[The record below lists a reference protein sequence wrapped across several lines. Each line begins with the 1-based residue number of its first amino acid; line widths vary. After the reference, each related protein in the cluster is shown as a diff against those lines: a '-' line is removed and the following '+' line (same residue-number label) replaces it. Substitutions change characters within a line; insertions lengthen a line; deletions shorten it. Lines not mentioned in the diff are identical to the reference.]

1 MLRGTRFSVPRP
13 GSSGRMFVSAASRAG
28 RMRPPRDWSLYLV
41 TDRRLAS
48 PRSLDDLVRAA
59 LRGGVTAV
67 QLREKGCPTRDF
79 VDLAR
84 ALKAILAPAGVPLV
98 VNDRVDVALAACA
111 DGVHIG
117 QSDMEYGDARRLLGP
132 DAIIGLSVES
142 PEQAERA
149 ASFDVDYLGV
159 SPVFP
164 TPTKT
169 DAAPAWG
176 IEGLAALRRASRHTL
191 VAIGGI
197 RQENTGA
204 VIRAGADG
212 IAVVSAICAADEP
225 EAAAA
230 ELDRIIL
237 AARAEGRRR

>member
-1 MLRGTRFSVPRP
+1 
-13 GSSGRMFVSAASRAG
+13 
-28 RMRPPRDWSLYLV
+28 MRPPRDWSLYLV
-41 TDRRLAS
+41 TDRRLTT
-48 PRSLDDLVRAA
+48 PRSLDDLVGAA

-67 QLREKGCPTRDF
+67 QLREKECPTQDF
-79 VDLAR
+79 VELAR
-84 ALKAILAPAGVPLV
+84 ALKAILAPAGIPLV
-98 VNDRVDVALAACA
+98 VNDRIDVALAACA

-132 DAIIGLSVES
+132 DAIIGLSIET

-159 SPVFP
+159 GPIFP

-176 IEGLAALRRASRHTL
+176 IEGLAALRRVSRHVL

-197 RQENTGA
+197 DRENAGG

-212 IAVVSAICAADEP
+212 IAVVSAICAAQDP
-225 EAAAA
+225 E
-230 ELDRIIL
+230 R
-237 AARAEGRRR
+237 AARDLRAAISAARGA

>member
-1 MLRGTRFSVPRP
+1 
-13 GSSGRMFVSAASRAG
+13 
-28 RMRPPRDWSLYLV
+28 MRPPRDWSLYLV
-41 TDRRLAS
+41 TDRRLAG
-48 PRSLDDLVRAA
+48 PRSLDDVVRAA
-59 LRGGVTAV
+59 LRGGVAAI
-67 QLREKGCPTRDF
+67 QLREKECPTRDF

-84 ALKAILAPAGVPLV
+84 ALKAILAPAGVPLI

-117 QSDMEYGDARRLLGP
+117 QSDMQYGDVRRLLGP
-132 DAIIGLSVES
+132 DAIIGLSVET
-142 PEQAERA
+142 PEQAQRA

-159 SPVFP
+159 GPIFP

-176 IEGLAALRRASRHTL
+176 IEGLAALRSASRHVL

-197 RQENTGA
+197 HRENAGD

-212 IAVVSAICAADEP
+212 IAVVSAICAAEDPE
-225 EAAAA
+225 EAA
-230 ELDRIIL
+230 LDLRATIS
-237 AARAEGRRR
+237 AARGA